1 MGNNN
6 SLLIIAIVVLVLSLV
21 SLFVTIGKVGEL
33 TGQVSKQATAALELA
48 PAASI
53 EFIVSSINWSSGAV
67 NENATTANIDSE
79 GNVINGNWTTVS
91 QGLTLRNDGNVD
103 VRLSLTTSNI
113 ASSFI
118 GGSAG
123 GGPSYKLK
131 VSNSEANSCEYPLNS
146 TNLGTYTEANGTAQ
160 PTCQKFDKTDASD
173 VLRIDVNLTIPADAD
188 SGAKLSTITA
198 TAIVW
203 TGS

>member
-6 SLLIIAIVVLVLSLV
+6 SLLIIAIVVLILSLV

-33 TGQVSKQATAALELA
+33 TGQASKQATAALELVS
-48 PAASI
+48 AAQI

-79 GNVINGNWTTVS
+79 GNVINGNWTAVS

-131 VSNSEANSCEYPLNS
+131 VSNSEASSCEYPLNS
-146 TNLGTYTEANGTAQ
+146 TNLGTYTEANGTVQ
-160 PTCQKFDKTDASD
+160 PTCQKFDKTDVSD

-188 SGAKLSTITA
+188 PGAKLSTITA